1 MMRVLVLI
9 DGSEIARRVT
19 QLVMKQASLLKAP
32 PDIHLLNVQ
41 HPLPGTVTG
50 VGEQARQFH
59 NEEGQAALAGACQ
72 LLDEAK
78 LKYTCHIIVGEIS
91 AVVAQ
96 ATKEF
101 NCDQIIMGTRGMG
114 TVANMLLGSVA
125 TKVLHVVD
133 VPVLFVK

>member
-1 MMRVLVLI
+1 MRVMVLI
-9 DGSEIARRVT
+9 DGSEISKRVV
-19 QLVMKQASLLKAP
+19 QLVIKQASLLKVQ

-59 NEEGQAALAGACQ
+59 NEEGNAALAGARQ

-78 LKYTCHIIVGEIS
+78 LKYTTHISVGEVS
-91 AVVAQ
+91 SVVAQ

-101 NCDQIIMGTRGMG
+101 NCEQIVMGTRGMG
-114 TVANMLLGSVA
+114 TVANMLMGSVA